1 MIRLLLLPLVLS
13 APVLA
18 ESRLMRV
25 VDGAA
30 SWYGPGFFGRRTAS
44 VETLRQGTMTAA
56 HRTLPFGTLVRVNNL
71 RNGKTVVVRIND
83 RGPHRQHRVIDLA
96 QGAATELGMI
106 RDGEVPVQ
114 LEVLP

>member
-1 MIRLLLLPLVLS
+1 
-13 APVLA
+13 
-18 ESRLMRV
+18 MRV

-30 SWYGPGFFGRRTAS
+30 SRYGGFFGPP
-44 VETLRQGTMTAA
+44 VERPCAREPGGGPQDP
-56 HRTLPFGTLVRVNNL
+56 PFRNSVRVTNL